1 MLHADFRLPALDYRD
16 LLKVV
21 SRLTNDSSDLL
32 KMYQIAV
39 FNATFHNRDD
49 HSKNF
54 SFLMDQSGKWRLSP
68 AYDLTYSEGVGGE
81 HTTSYLGEGR
91 NITSEILLKLASEF
105 KINRVKAKDMIE
117 QTREKREDVFKEL
130 RGLGLSRHPFLSFA
144 L

>member
-1 MLHADFRLPALDYRD
+1 
-16 LLKVV
+16 
-21 SRLTNDSSDLL
+21 
-32 KMYQIAV
+32 MYQIAV

-81 HTTSYLGEGR
+81 HATSYLGEGR
-91 NITSEILLKLASEF
+91 NITPEILLKLASEF
-105 KINRVKAKDMIE
+105 KINRVKAKNIIE
-117 QTREKREDVFKEL
+117 QTREKREDVFKEF